1 VTSRRLRWEQAD
13 NAIAVAL
20 AARRAAGLPIFD
32 LTESNPTRVGLP
44 LDERRVLA
52 ALADPRALRYEPS
65 PLGLPTAR
73 EAVARYCA
81 ESRGVAIDPG
91 RILLTAS
98 TSEAYALI
106 FKLLCD
112 PGDCVLVPEPSYPLF
127 GYLTAL
133 EAVET
138 AAYPLAYDGEWH
150 LDLPEL
156 AAQLSA
162 NPRARAVLVVS
173 PGNPTGAFLKQPER
187 ERLVALCARHGCAL
201 VSDEVFADFA
211 AADDARRVPT
221 IAARPRGATSA
232 AAISA
237 AAGAAATAR
246 GATGTVTLRGAAAA
260 GAGPQA
266 GAQDDVLAFSLSGL
280 SKVCGLPQLKL
291 AWCVVSGP
299 RAEADKAMAGLEL
312 IADTYL
318 SVSTQVQVAAGALLE
333 TRHGFQRALRARLAH
348 NRATLA
354 SARTPDASWS
364 LLNSEGGWSAI
375 LSVPRRLSEEEW
387 ALSLLAQ
394 GLLLHPGYF
403 FDLPGSHL
411 VVSLL
416 LEEAAFAAAAARLSE
431 ALDGS

>member
-1 VTSRRLRWEQAD
+1 MTSRRLRWEQAD

-20 AARRAAGLPIFD
+20 AARRDAGLPILD
-32 LTESNPTRVGLP
+32 LAESNPTRVGLP
-44 LDERRVLA
+44 LDERSILA

-65 PLGLPTAR
+65 PLGLLTAR

-81 ESRGVAIDPG
+81 ESRGVLIDPG

-133 EAVET
+133 EGVAT

-150 LDLPEL
+150 LDLPAL

-162 NPRARAVLVVS
+162 HPRARAVLVVS
-173 PGNPTGAFLKQPER
+173 PGNPTGAFLKEPER
-187 ERLVALCARHGCAL
+187 ERLVALCALHGCAL

-211 AADDARRVPT
+211 ATDDAWRVST
-221 IAARPRGATSA
+221 IAARPRAAASAVATPGAATATPGAATATPRATTSA
-232 AAISA
+232 AAGVA
-237 AAGAAATAR
+237 PLA
-246 GATGTVTLRGAAAA
+246 
-260 GAGPQA
+260 P
-266 GAQDDVLAFSLSGL
+266 AQEDVLAFSLSGL

-299 RAEADKAMAGLEL
+299 RAQADQAMARLEL

-318 SVSTQVQVAAGALLE
+318 SVATPVQVAAGTLLE
-333 TRHGFQRALRARLAH
+333 TRHGFQRALRARLAR
-348 NRATLA
+348 NRAALTA
-354 SARTPDASWS
+354 ARSPGATWD
-364 LLNSEGGWSAI
+364 LFTSEGGWSSI
-375 LSVPRRLSEEEW
+375 LSVPRRRGEEEW
-387 ALSLLAQ
+387 ALALLAQ
-394 GLLLHPGYF
+394 GLLVQPGYF

-416 LEEAAFAAAAARLSE
+416 LEEAAFADGAARLS
-431 ALDGS
+431 AGLDG

>member
-20 AARRAAGLPIFD
+20 AARRAAGLPIAD

-44 LDERRVLA
+44 LDARSILT
-52 ALADPRALRYEPS
+52 ALADPRALHYEPS
-65 PLGLPTAR
+65 PLGLLSAR

-91 RILLTAS
+91 RTLLTAS

-133 EAVET
+133 EGVST

-150 LDLPEL
+150 LDLPAL

-173 PGNPTGAFLKQPER
+173 PGNPTGAFLKEPER

-211 AADDARRVPT
+211 AADDPRRVQT
-221 IAARPRGATSA
+221 IAARPR
-232 AAISA
+232 
-237 AAGAAATAR
+237 AATATT
-246 GATGTVTLRGAAAA
+246 ATATARDAAVAA
-260 GAGPQA
+260 PLAP
-266 GAQDDVLAFSLSGL
+266 AQDDVLAFSLSGL

-299 RAEADKAMAGLEL
+299 RAEADRAMAALEL

-318 SVSTQVQVAAGALLE
+318 SVSTPVQVAAGRLLE
-333 TRHGFQRALRARLAH
+333 TRHGFQQALRARLAR
-348 NRATLA
+348 NRTALT
-354 SARTPDASWS
+354 SARAPDAPWS
-364 LLNSEGGWSAI
+364 LINSEGGWSAI
-375 LSVPRRLSEEEW
+375 LSVPRRLREEEW

-394 GLLLHPGYF
+394 GLLVHPGYF

-416 LEEAAFAAAAARLSE
+416 LEETAFAAAAARLSE
-431 ALDGS
+431 GLGG

>member
-20 AARRAAGLPIFD
+20 AARRAAGLPLLD

-44 LDERRVLA
+44 LDERRILA
-52 ALADPRALRYEPS
+52 ALSDPRSLRYEPS
-65 PLGLPTAR
+65 PLGLPEAR

-81 ESRGVAIDPG
+81 ESRGVLIDAG

-133 EAVET
+133 EGVAT

-150 LDLPEL
+150 LDLPAL

-173 PGNPTGAFLKQPER
+173 PGNPTGTFLKEPER
-187 ERLVALCARHGCAL
+187 EDLVALCALHGCAI

-211 AADDARRVPT
+211 AAEDARQVAT
-221 IAARPRGATSA
+221 MAARPRAAVARAAGATGATGATSGDDG
-232 AAISA
+232 SA
-237 AAGAAATAR
+237 AAATAPL
-246 GATGTVTLRGAAAA
+246 A
-260 GAGPQA
+260 P
-266 GAQDDVLAFSLSGL
+266 AQDDVLAFSLSGL

-299 RAEADKAMAGLEL
+299 RAQADEAMAGLEL
-312 IADTYL
+312 ISDTYL
-318 SVSTQVQVAAGALLE
+318 SVSTQVQLAAGALLE
-333 TRHGFQRALRARLAH
+333 ARHGFQSALRARLAK
-348 NRATLA
+348 NRAALA
-354 SARTPDASWS
+354 AARAPGASWDV
-364 LLNSEGGWSAI
+364 LTSEGGWSSI
-375 LSVPRRLSEEEW
+375 LAVPRRMGEEEW
-387 ALSLLAQ
+387 TLALLEQ
-394 GLLLHPGYF
+394 GLLVQPGYF

-411 VVSLL
+411 IVSLL
-416 LEEAAFAAAAARLSE
+416 LEEAAFAAGAARLSA
-431 ALDGS
+431 ALDG